1 MGDQLPQRSQKIGRH
16 TLDGFDTVTVFAE
29 RPAELQLAIDNQ
41 AVDLQRMA
49 AALLRTVPRA
59 GGFGRETEQARSGQN
74 LIELTKVVEQNLGF
88 RLARQIRVSAQ
99 ISQDAIA
106 NSATRDLAK
115 LFLDGL
121 ERFARSPLLSAGGQ
135 FQARRED

>member
-1 MGDQLPQRSQKIGRH
+1 MGTAPSQDDEG
-16 TLDGFDTVTVFAE
+16 
-29 RPAELQLAIDNQ
+29 
-41 AVDLQRMA
+41 
-49 AALLRTVPRA
+49 A

-121 ERFARSPLLSAGGQ
+121 ERFARSPLLSSSRAACLTSSQRSSARSGLFRARSSRSDQLTSSGGQ
-135 FQARRED
+135 SRTLNK